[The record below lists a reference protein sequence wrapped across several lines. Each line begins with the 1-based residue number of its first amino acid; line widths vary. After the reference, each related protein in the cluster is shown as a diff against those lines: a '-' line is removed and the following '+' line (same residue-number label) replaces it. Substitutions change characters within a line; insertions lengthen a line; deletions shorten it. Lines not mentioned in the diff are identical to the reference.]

1 MGYLDGNGVTYLWR
15 KIKSAIAQGTAA
27 DAGKLGGKNPAYYLP
42 ARNLLDNS
50 YFLRPIN
57 QRGRSAYKSDG
68 LIYTIDRWELST
80 TGVGVDSNI
89 ELTEQGAVY
98 YIALAGKYAQFTQLL
113 ESPQLYYGKTLTF
126 AMYLQDEPAA
136 GVVLLINTETEQ
148 SQVEMHAGLNIVT
161 HTVQDG
167 AANIY
172 FRVQNNNLTE
182 AGAIHPVWAA
192 AYEGAYTA
200 ETLPPYIPKG
210 YAEEL
215 TACQRFYER
224 VHSHIFFSDAGE
236 VDYVIHY
243 GNKRISA
250 PTVTLGDTT
259 FMSAIDVAFAAFNAA
274 INDASGKI
282 GVATGKGYWYG
293 YFDVSA
299 DL

>member
-57 QRGRSAYKSDG
+57 QRGQSVYKSDG
-68 LIYTIDRWELST
+68 VIYTIDRWTLST
-80 TGVGVDSNI
+80 TGVGVDSYI
-89 ELTEQGAVY
+89 GLTEQGAVHY
-98 YIALAGKYAQFTQLL
+98 VALAGKYAQFTQPL
-113 ESPQLYYGKTLTF
+113 ESPQLYYGKTLTL
-126 AMYLQDEPAA
+126 AMYLQDEPPANMM
-136 GVVLLINTETEQ
+136 LLINTQTEQ

-172 FRVQNNNLTE
+172 IRVQNNNLTE
-182 AGAIHPVWAA
+182 AGVIHPVWAA
-192 AYEGAYTA
+192 VYEGAYTA

-224 VHSHIFFSDAGE
+224 VHSHIFFTAAGE

-250 PTVTLGDTT
+250 PTVTLGNTT
-259 FMSAIDVAFAAFNAA
+259 FTSAINVTFAAYNAA
-274 INDASGKI
+274 INDAIGII